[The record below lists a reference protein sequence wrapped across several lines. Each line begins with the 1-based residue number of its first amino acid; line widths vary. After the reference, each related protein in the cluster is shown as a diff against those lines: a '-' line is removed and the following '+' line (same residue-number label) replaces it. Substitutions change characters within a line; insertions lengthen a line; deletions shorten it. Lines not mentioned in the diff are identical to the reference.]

1 MTGSFTLAH
10 WVTYGLIGLL
20 AIALVIAAWTDIR
33 RRQIDNWLNGAIALA
48 APLYWWSAGLDGHT
62 IALQAGVAV
71 LTLGLLWLMFA
82 FGLMG
87 GGDVKLLTA
96 LALWVQPALFGRLA
110 VLTAFLGGGLS
121 LMLGLWHLAK
131 RRRDRLTVPYGVAIS
146 GAGLWVLAG
155 EYLPN
160 LPGSAFT
167 G

>member
-10 WVTYGLIGLL
+10 GVMYGLIGLL
-20 AIALVIAAWTDIR
+20 AIALVIAALTDIR
-33 RRQIDNWLNGAIALA
+33 RRQIDNGLTGAIALV
-48 APLYWWSAGLDGHT
+48 APLYWWSAGLDGRA

-71 LTLGLLWLMFA
+71 VTLGLLWLMFA

-96 LALWVQPALFGRLA
+96 LALWVQPMLFGKLVVLMA
-110 VLTAFLGGGLS
+110 VLGGALS
-121 LMLGLWHLAK
+121 LVLGLWHLAS

-146 GAGLWVLAG
+146 GAGLWALAS
-155 EYLPN
+155 EYLPF
-160 LPGSAFT
+160 LPGAAFT